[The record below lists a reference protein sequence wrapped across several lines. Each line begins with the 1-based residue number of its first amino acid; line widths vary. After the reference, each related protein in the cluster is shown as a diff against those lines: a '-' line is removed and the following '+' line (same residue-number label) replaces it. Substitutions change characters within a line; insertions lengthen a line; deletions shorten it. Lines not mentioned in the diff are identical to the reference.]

1 MSILAIFKP
10 KIALWFHLQKDW
22 KLKLNKTDLKDVIW
36 FHVASVGEFEMAIP
50 IIKQIKSTQRLQK
63 VVVSFFS
70 TSGINVYTSDE
81 NVDYFFLYPKDYKKN
96 INFIIENIQPKCL
109 ILVKYERWLNMVQ
122 QTYLKKIPIY
132 LVEDEQ
138 KIYSFFYQ
146 KYVNYFQQFIKK
158 TFYIKNGSLQ
168 IEKVKTTKKIN
179 LPIIQEFTSNHFTI
193 ILGSCYIEEVKL
205 ISSFYNKYSN
215 LKIILCP
222 HEINHQTFNQYQ
234 AFFNEKISKYS
245 DSIIESNI
253 LFIDKMGILKHI
265 YPYTKIAFI
274 GGGFNNKLHNIF
286 EAAIYDNIILTGN
299 QINRNFLNTLADEAQ
314 LIYKIESLNNLEFII
329 TRAINSPDFIND
341 NKEKWCNFFKLHQ
354 NTAQFITDT
363 ILSDL

>member
-1 MSILAIFKP
+1 MSILAIFNQ

-22 KLKLNKTDLKDVIW
+22 KSELIKADLKDVIW

-50 IIKQIKSTQRLQK
+50 IIKQIKSAQHLQK
-63 VVVSFFS
+63 IAVSFFS
-70 TSGINVYTSDE
+70 TSGINFYASDA
-81 NVDYFFLYPKDYKKN
+81 NVDYFFLYPKDYKRN
-96 INFIIENIQPKCL
+96 INFILDSIQPKCL
-109 ILVKYERWLNMVQ
+109 ILVKNERWLNMVQ
-122 QTYLKKIPIY
+122 QTYFKNIPIY

-138 KIYSFFYQ
+138 KKYSFFYQ
-146 KYVNYFQQFIKK
+146 KYINYFQQFIKK

-168 IEKVKTTKKIN
+168 IEKVKTTENIN

-205 ISSFYNKYSN
+205 ISSFYNKNST

-222 HEINHQTFNQYQ
+222 HEINQQTYDQYQ
-234 AFFNEKISKYS
+234 AFFKEKISKYS

-274 GGGFNNKLHNIF
+274 GGGFKNKLHNIF
-286 EAAIYDNIILTGN
+286 EAAIHNNIILTGDR
-299 QINRNFLNTLADEAQ
+299 INGNYLNTLADEAQ
-314 LIYKIESLNNLEFII
+314 LIHKVENLSNLEFII
-329 TRAINSPDFIND
+329 TQAINSPNFIND
-341 NKEKWCNFFKLHQ
+341 NKEKWCYFFKLHQ